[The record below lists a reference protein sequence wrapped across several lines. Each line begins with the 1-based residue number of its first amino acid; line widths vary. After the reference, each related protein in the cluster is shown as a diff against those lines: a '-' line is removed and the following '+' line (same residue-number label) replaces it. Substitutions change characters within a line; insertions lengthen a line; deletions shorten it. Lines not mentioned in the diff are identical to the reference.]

1 MNQQTIKMLKAGI
14 FAGALAAI
22 IEIILSAVLT
32 KQFGMNIDGTQL
44 FLGGLTVGLITLAL
58 TLIISTVIA
67 RRKQK
72 V

>member
-22 IEIILSAVLT
+22 IEIIISAALT
-32 KQFGMNIDGTQL
+32 VHLGKNIESAQL
-44 FLGGLTVGLITLAL
+44 FLGGLTIGAITFVL

-72 V
+72 I